1 MSQGTHPPD
10 TVWCVVEPDM
20 CMYKIDAA
28 ARLELVQA
36 RMPEEKFA
44 DYESFAESIEDPK
57 AKATF
62 LESLEKWRDHQ
73 SVAGIQ
79 HAPWPAAATSE
90 PSPHVL
96 PPWRRSQVPKRAPP
110 KYVPVLDKADKASSE
125 KTKMNQI
132 SEELLDLVLYFN
144 AACRCGRKG
153 LHWCGWTASQW
164 TEKKKVR
171 STSPAAGAHLV
182 MVSTEGARFLM
193 QKRDE
198 IPNMHMGNFL
208 SKLCGL
214 KWHAELGAA
223 YLQPPVG
230 SYSEHESSTTPGQ
243 VLMSHFDARWAQEG
257 TRPHKPHHVPR
268 YICGFTEQGPANY
281 LHKMGLDFSNEEIRS
296 KYLWYTEPPKPLR
309 RQFCGLQVWHRDI
322 SKDPSS
328 PCLFAKKRARNHASS
343 QPHV

>member
-110 KYVPVLDKADKASSE
+110 KDVPVLDKADKASSE

-153 LHWCGWTASQW
+153 LLWCGWNASQW
-164 TEKKKVR
+164 TETKEGSQYESSGRCSLSHGQHGGCTFPDAETRRDSEHAHGQLSFKIVWFEVASRVGCCVFTTASRKLQRARVLNN
-171 STSPAAGAHLV
+171 AG
-182 MVSTEGARFLM
+182 
-193 QKRDE
+193 
-198 IPNMHMGNFL
+198 P
-208 SKLCGL
+208 
-214 KWHAELGAA
+214 
-223 YLQPPVG
+223 G
-230 SYSEHESSTTPGQ
+230 SY
-243 VLMSHFDARWAQEG
+243 V
-257 TRPHKPHHVPR
+257 
-268 YICGFTEQGPANY
+268 
-281 LHKMGLDFSNEEIRS
+281 
-296 KYLWYTEPPKPLR
+296 PLR
-309 RQFCGLQVWHRDI
+309 RQMGSRRHE
-322 SKDPSS
+322 
-328 PCLFAKKRARNHASS
+328 AS
-343 QPHV
+343 